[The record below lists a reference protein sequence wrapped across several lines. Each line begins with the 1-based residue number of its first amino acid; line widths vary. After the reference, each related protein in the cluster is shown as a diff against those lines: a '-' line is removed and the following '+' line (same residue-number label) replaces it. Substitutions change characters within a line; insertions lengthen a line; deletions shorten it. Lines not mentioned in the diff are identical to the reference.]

1 MKPKTRKERAK
12 NLLDSIRGHFIVSQ
26 ALLLAI
32 EAIEKR
38 PFRHQEPSNVEDMK
52 LLLDEIFPLYKEL
65 NEIAPD
71 IAPGYQEKYAK
82 EM

>member
-1 MKPKTRKERAK
+1 MEPKTRKERAK

-38 PFRHQEPSNVEDMK
+38 PFRHQEPSNAEDMQ

-65 NEIAPD
+65 NEVSPL
-71 IAPGYQEKYAK
+71 YAEEYAE

>member
-12 NLLDSIRGHFIVSQ
+12 SLFDSIRGHFVVSQ
-26 ALLLAI
+26 ALFLAI
-32 EAIEKR
+32 KSIEKR
-38 PFRHQEPSNVEDMK
+38 PFRHQEPSNAEDMQ

-65 NEIAPD
+65 NEVSPL
-71 IAPGYQEKYAK
+71 YQEEDAK